1 MSREI
6 IPFSIFARKTMRN
19 ANIFL
24 VTRRVIPPRGDNLSR
39 LNKSTP
45 IFFFAPETLYLSG
58 YLYLLYFVIL
68 YRIMLK
74 FHISYHLRVERY
86 KFYLLIVVRRKFT
99 ATNCTVVLDTLLRV
113 SGKKMHLC
121 FPISRNFISYRTF
134 NFLSSGALRSRVLAL
149 LNYMFAWAL
158 AIS

>member
-1 MSREI
+1 MLIFPSSRDAL
-6 IPFSIFARKTMRN
+6 S
-19 ANIFL
+19 
-24 VTRRVIPPRGDNLSR
+24 PPRGDNLSR

-113 SGKKMHLC
+113 SGVKKKNAPL
-121 FPISRNFISYRTF
+121 FPY
-134 NFLSSGALRSRVLAL
+134 LAKL
-149 LNYMFAWAL
+149 Y
-158 AIS
+158 